1 MRRLAKYM
9 SAVCEKLKVKQ
20 LRVLLIVFG
29 VTGTLVFG
37 HTIFYPFAF
46 TPQITPI
53 RGPRNDF
60 VNGINER
67 TVYNR
72 ELYRRI
78 KVYKAMLND
87 SVIKVRPGLRDTL
100 AFLELIYKNR

>member
-1 MRRLAKYM
+1 M
-9 SAVCEKLKVKQ
+9 SAICEKLKVKQ

-29 VTGTLVFG
+29 VTGLLLFG
-37 HTIFYPFAF
+37 HALFYPSRF
-46 TPQITPI
+46 TPDITPI
-53 RGPRNDF
+53 RSTRNGF

-72 ELYRRI
+72 EVYRRI

-100 AFLELIYKNR
+100 AFLELIYKPK